1 MVSEIGFHCGI
12 TETLIKQLFFLGSK
26 HLYKLVSLSRQLLS
40 VPGMEKD
47 YTEVKK
53 AIWNNNYYAHCEA
66 ILLAMI
72 ADEDP
77 EKRKLAVELILK
89 ARRNMVPGAKVREY
103 RPPNEYEMKLD
114 CSSYDQMIDL
124 KVTAI
129 SEPPALMKLSEQE
142 LQDIACGKR
151 TYRLGRFYCHTVDC
165 ERAVSQTTQASQ
177 SVVSV

>member
-1 MVSEIGFHCGI
+1 M
-12 TETLIKQLFFLGSK
+12 FFLGSK
-26 HLYKLVSLSRQLLS
+26 HLYKLVSLSREFLS
-40 VPGMEKD
+40 VPGLEKD

-53 AIWNNNYYAHCEA
+53 AIWNNNFYAHCES

-77 EKRKLAVELILK
+77 EKRKLAVDLILE
-89 ARRNMVPGAKVREY
+89 ARKNMVPGAPVREF
-103 RPPNEYEMKLD
+103 RPPNEFEMNLD
-114 CSSYDQMIDL
+114 APSYDQMIDL
-124 KVTAI
+124 NETAI

-151 TYRLGRFYCHTVDC
+151 TFRLGRVYCHTVDC

-177 SVVSV
+177 SVVSVQKMLKYPKILWQS